1 MHQEREER
9 LKATRNGLV
18 ERRICN
24 LVVVWRGVFQ
34 WFGQEWS
41 SLVKVRLEMFE

>member
-1 MHQEREER
+1 MHQEREGR

-24 LVVVWRGVFQ
+24 LVVVWRGVFH
-34 WFGQEWS
+34 WFRQEWS